1 MLEKIILETA
11 TTAVADDISIL
22 EMLLNI
28 FEVCPIDDHLTMGLI
43 AMDSILINE

>member
-11 TTAVADDISIL
+11 TTTSTDDTIL
-22 EMLLNI
+22 EMLFNI

-43 AMDSILINE
+43 AVDSIVNE